1 MDAIPLDSLITSIAQ
16 HLGAVGTGVVVFLV
30 LGFRLMKAWIEY
42 KRAKEDTVPTVK
54 SEELETLIELVA
66 ENDEEHDKQETEIME
81 SVKSLTE
88 EIRDI
93 RDIQIELRREV
104 RRLQR
109 IVTDEKYNA
118 DTDSH
123 PLDS

>member
-16 HLGAVGTGVVVFLV
+16 HLGAVGTGIVVFLV

-42 KRAKEDTVPTVK
+42 KRAKDDTAPVK

-93 RDIQIELRREV
+93 KEIQIELRREV

>member
-16 HLGAVGTGVVVFLV
+16 HLGAVGTGIVVFLV

-42 KRAKEDTVPTVK
+42 KRAKDDTPVK

-66 ENDEEHDKQETEIME
+66 ENDEEHDKQETEIIE
-81 SVKSLTE
+81 SVKSLTQ